1 MTIVPESVVR
11 DEPARD
17 SNSYSIFMVVL
28 TVISLAIMVLLILPL
43 DSATLDLL
51 RFYDN
56 LICVVFLIDFAA
68 HLAASRP
75 KRDYFITR
83 RGWLDLIG
91 SVPSFGFFP
100 ASGLLRLARISRLAR
115 VARILGGKNRKE
127 LIKDVV
133 ENRGEYAL
141 LVTVLSTLLVL
152 LVSSV
157 LVIQF
162 ESRSADA
169 NITTGGDALWW
180 SFVTITTVGYGDQ
193 FPVTTLGRTVGVFVM
208 FAGVGIIGSLASIL
222 ASVLVPQPQS
232 DGVSDQGETV
242 TATLSDELAGLRSEI
257 VALRQALA
265 NERG

>member
-1 MTIVPESVVR
+1 MTIVPESVAR

-100 ASGLLRLARISRLAR
+100 ASELAPRSPS
-115 VARILGGKNRKE
+115 
-127 LIKDVV
+127 
-133 ENRGEYAL
+133 
-141 LVTVLSTLLVL
+141 LSTPLGN
-152 LVSSV
+152 SSPISIPRARQRAPITSS
-157 LVIQF
+157 L
-162 ESRSADA
+162 SR
-169 NITTGGDALWW
+169 
-180 SFVTITTVGYGDQ
+180 V
-193 FPVTTLGRTVGVFVM
+193 
-208 FAGVGIIGSLASIL
+208 
-222 ASVLVPQPQS
+222 
-232 DGVSDQGETV
+232 
-242 TATLSDELAGLRSEI
+242 
-257 VALRQALA
+257 
-265 NERG
+265 